1 MSMRLNKLVI
11 MDISLTCLRS
21 RRSSYGCHLP
31 SLRLKVLIS
40 SSSGVLSTGE
50 NGIVHAMYLMM
61 VLIEANPRT
70 LLLAASLVFY

>member
-1 MSMRLNKLVI
+1 MSMRLYKLVI

-40 SSSGVLSTGE
+40 SSSGVLSTGG
-50 NGIVHAMYLMM
+50 NGIVHAMYLNDG
-61 VLIEANPRT
+61 AYRGQPKDT
-70 LLLAASLVFY
+70 FAGS